1 MADNPRLAALKA
13 KLIEECER
21 LLDKPGAMLRR
32 EAVFDDQA
40 DKLYDQLMDA
50 DDIVDD
56 PDAAATDF
64 RSELSRRFAPAPP
77 ARQNKPPVSS
87 TARPASG
94 SGRPREPVPL
104 HLLTSPYRFVELN
117 DKVVMAE
124 PPSPLFQPLPGGFT
138 GRISV
143 EWAVESP
150 MLIGSE
156 KDGLSRPLRLPDG
169 RYAIPGATLR
179 GMVRASAEIVA
190 GARLSQIN
198 GHHRYGLRDF
208 THPRVRPPE
217 NEKDS
222 LLDADKLKA
231 GWLRYKEISG
241 GKPEIHITPCS
252 TWRRIAHDDLRD
264 LLKLPAEKDKYHW
277 RAKWLKRPMVD
288 RYRAAGFEILGGR
301 TPYIDF
307 DKAPVLMFNRT
318 GTKPRDGFA
327 KPNAVGNPGRLVF
340 SNKSPAPP
348 LAADIKEK
356 EDRRGEG
363 QPKKNEYVFFDD
375 PAAKDFKVDAKAW
388 DRFWLINTKPARRR
402 REPDGSLAVLWPTLK
417 AGGKVPVFYV
427 QEKDGNP
434 ETLQLGLTRFFK
446 IAHEHSVRDL
456 LDKERGQP
464 HKQPA
469 APAAF
474 KPDLVESLFGHVLE
488 ADDFTPAAPKGQS
501 VARKGRVAFGFA
513 YLENAG
519 DAEETGTIRTVMG
532 APRASFAPFYLA
544 GRIKDYSHPE
554 ARLAGRKRYVPRFRP
569 QDLASAPKRLV
580 ASLTHQVSRLGR
592 NAEQLNEIGS
602 DLRLLRH
609 KRDGEKMIF
618 RSDIRVRNVT
628 AVELGLLLWVL
639 THGGDPAKPYRH
651 QIGRAK
657 PFGAGQVLVRGLRL
671 SLQPHD
677 LADRSLLQPPD
688 AAERAG
694 ASGEG
699 WTDGTLSLRPFLK
712 AFETFMA
719 QHWTNWPHVRP
730 VTQWLRSCRPDWG
743 AEQVGQ
749 RPEPEGRFTYPDLK
763 EFNTIRK
770 AVKMDN
776 KQPAPHP
783 DNPASLLAV
792 PSE

>member
-13 KLIEECER
+13 KLIAECER

-32 EAVFDDQA
+32 EAVFKAQANQLCDQ
-40 DKLYDQLMDA
+40 LYDNEAIVA
-50 DDIVDD
+50 D
-56 PDAAATDF
+56 PEMEAKNF
-64 RSELSRRFAPAPP
+64 ESELSHRFPL
-77 ARQNKPPVSS
+77 
-87 TARPASG
+87 
-94 SGRPREPVPL
+94 VPL
-104 HLLTSPYRFVELN
+104 HKSPVPSAAEPEAAKSRARVPLLFQASPYRFVELN
-117 DKVVMAE
+117 DTVVKAE
-124 PPSPLFQPLPGGFT
+124 DKPVLHKPRRPGGFT

-143 EWAVESP
+143 EWAVETP
-150 MLIGSE
+150 MLIGKE
-156 KDGLSRPLRLPDG
+156 GTDGMSRPLRLPDG

-179 GMVRASAEIVA
+179 GMMRASAEIVA

-208 THPRVRPPE
+208 THPKFRTSEGSNVG
-217 NEKDS
+217 DQS
-222 LLDADKLKA
+222 LLRAENVKA
-231 GWLRYKEISG
+231 GWLRCSRDGKQAWIMPCGKWSRIDHARLQKLIG
-241 GKPEIHITPCS
+241 GVSDSNYLH
-252 TWRRIAHDDLRD
+252 WRHNWLRKD
-264 LLKLPAEKDKYHW
+264 LLERYNAIGALQIKDNKGFVHFKSLPAWNFIVPNGVE
-277 RAKWLKRPMVD
+277 ANALAIPS
-288 RYRAAGFEILGGR
+288 A
-301 TPYIDF
+301 
-307 DKAPVLMFNRT
+307 
-318 GTKPRDGFA
+318 DGQS
-327 KPNAVGNPGRLVF
+327 GHLVF
-340 SNKSPAPP
+340 SNKSPSPISLEKLEEEENSPP
-348 LAADIKEK
+348 RPGK
-356 EDRRGEG
+356 
-363 QPKKNEYVFFDD
+363 QKKHEYVFFDSPNAQWLEVD
-375 PAAKDFKVDAKAW
+375 PAAW
-388 DRFWLINTKPARRR
+388 NQFWLINTKPARRDR
-402 REPDGSLAVLWPTLK
+402 VPDGSLGLLWSTLER
-417 AGGKVPVFYV
+417 GDKVPVFYV
-427 QEKDGNP
+427 EQDFKGKKS
-434 ETLQLGLTRFFK
+434 LQLGLTRFFK
-446 IAHEHSVRDL
+446 IAHEHSVRNL
-456 LDKERGQP
+456 LDKEAGEP
-464 HKQPA
+464 HAQPA
-469 APAAF
+469 NPASF

-488 ADDFTPAAPKGQS
+488 ADDFSPPGPKGQS
-501 VARKGRVAFGFA
+501 VACKGRVAFGFA
-513 YLENAG
+513 YLDDPEEV
-519 DAEETGTIRTVMG
+519 EETKPIRTVMG

-544 GRIKDYSHPE
+544 GRIKDYSHPD
-554 ARLAGRKRYVPRFRP
+554 ARLAGRKRYVPRFRQ
-569 QDLASAPKRLV
+569 QDLVSAPARL
-580 ASLTHQVSRLGR
+580 AKSLEHQVDRLR
-592 NAEQLNEIGS
+592 LSEEKFKKIGS
-602 DLRLLRH
+602 TLHLLRH
-609 KRDGEKMIF
+609 KRDGGKMIF

-677 LADRSLLQPPD
+677 PADRSLMQTPD

-783 DNPASLLAV
+783 DNPVSLLGV